1 MKKHILKLIP
11 IAALLLGISLILYP
25 SISDYI
31 NSIHQSKAIQSY
43 NDISSSLNDEKRDQL
58 FAQALDYNSRL
69 AATPDS
75 FFHPES
81 VQGYFNALD
90 ITGTGIMGYISI
102 NKINVELPIYH
113 SVDDNVLQIAVGH
126 LQGSSLPV
134 GGVGSHCV
142 LSGHRGLPSA
152 KLFSDLDKL
161 EPGDTFTITILSEL
175 LTYQVDKI
183 SVVLPYEVDDLQIDP
198 HSDLCTLFTC
208 TPYGINTH
216 RLLVRG
222 HRIANDEE
230 APTIYVPNEAFRITP
245 LIVTPVVAA
254 PMLIVLFFAML
265 ISVHKQKNNR
275 K

>member
-11 IAALLLGISLILYP
+11 IAALLLGLALILYP
-25 SISDYI
+25 SISNYI

-43 NDISSSLNDEKRDQL
+43 NDIASDLNDEKRSAI
-58 FAQALDYNSRL
+58 FAAAQNYNKLL
-69 AATPDS
+69 ADTPDS
-75 FFHPES
+75 FFHPEQ
-81 VQGYFNALD
+81 VPGYFNSLD
-90 ITGTGIMGYISI
+90 ITGTGIMGYLTI

-113 SVDDNVLQIAVGH
+113 SVDENVLQIAVGH

-134 GGVGSHCV
+134 GGIGSHCV

-161 EPGDTFTITILSEL
+161 EPGDTFTITILSDL

-198 HSDLCTLFTC
+198 DSDLCTLFTC

-222 HRIANDEE
+222 HRIANDAE

-265 ISVHKQKNNR
+265 ISVHNQKKKR

>member
-1 MKKHILKLIP
+1 MKLLP
-11 IAALLLGISLILYP
+11 VAALLLGLALILYP
-25 SISDYI
+25 SISNYI

-43 NDISSSLNDEKRDQL
+43 NDIASDLNDENRSAI
-58 FAQALDYNSRL
+58 FAAAQNYNKLL
-69 AATPDS
+69 ADTPDS
-75 FFHPES
+75 FFHPEQ
-81 VQGYFNALD
+81 VPGYFNSLD
-90 ITGTGIMGYISI
+90 ITGTGIMGYLTI

-113 SVDDNVLQIAVGH
+113 SVDENVLQIAVGH

-134 GGVGSHCV
+134 GGIGSHCV

-161 EPGDTFTITILSEL
+161 EPGDTFTITILSDL

-198 HSDLCTLFTC
+198 DSDLCTLFTC

-230 APTIYVPNEAFRITP
+230 APTIYVPNEAFRISP

-265 ISVHKQKNNR
+265 ISVHNQKKKR